1 MDLPMIDNTSA
12 YIDVCNKAGLPINKM
27 PKKGDDIPLAYEM
40 AMKEL
45 NPHLYQN
52 IISPDPDDLPADV
65 AKRFK
70 QGMMWIDDLNAYEAN
85 GFTGTAANIRKA
97 MEQAQSELIAKKT
110 AEMKARNDAR
120 DEAQRNKPSGF
131 TPAKNISFWD
141 PSAVAF
147 RRQHNISDDVG
158 AGC

>member
-1 MDLPMIDNTSA
+1 MDYPMIDNTDA
-12 YIDVCNKAGLPINKM
+12 YIAVCEKANLPINKV

-52 IISPDPDDLPADV
+52 IVSPDPDDLPADV

-70 QGMMWIDDLNAYEAN
+70 QGMMWIDDLKAYEDN

-110 AEMKARNDAR
+110 AEMKARNDKHAENMRNRPKGIQHMPPLSPEAIAR
-120 DEAQRNKPSGF
+120 ARAQWGITGEP
-131 TPAKNISFWD
+131 TY
-141 PSAVAF
+141 
-147 RRQHNISDDVG
+147 
-158 AGC
+158 

>member
-1 MDLPMIDNTSA
+1 MDLPIIDNTSA

-40 AMKEL
+40 AMKEF
-45 NPHLYQN
+45 NPYLYQN
-52 IISPDPDDLPADV
+52 LVPPDPPELPADV
-65 AKRFK
+65 LDRHNRQAYWTTDVEALEAK
-70 QGMMWIDDLNAYEAN
+70 
-85 GFTGTAANIRKA
+85 GFTGTAANLRKQ
-97 MEQAQSELIAKKT
+97 MEEGRRIVEEQKL
-110 AEMKARNDAR
+110 AEMTARNEAR
-120 DEAQRNKPSGF
+120 DKAIREKPVGF
-131 TPAKNISFWD
+131 HPTKNISFWD

>member
-1 MDLPMIDNTSA
+1 MELPTIDNTDA
-12 YIDVCNKAGLPINKM
+12 YIDVCKKAGLPVNKL
-27 PKKGDDIPLAYEM
+27 PKKGDKLDLAYEI

-45 NPHLYQN
+45 NPALYQN
-52 IISPDPDDLPADV
+52 LMSPSPDDLPADV
-65 AKRFK
+65 AKRYK
-70 QGMMWIDDLNAYEAN
+70 QGLMWIDDLKAYEDN

>member
-1 MDLPMIDNTSA
+1 MDYPMIDNTDA
-12 YIDVCNKAGLPINKM
+12 YIAVCEKANLPINKV

-52 IISPDPDDLPADV
+52 IVSPDPDDLPADV

-97 MEQAQSELIAKKT
+97 MEQAQQQMIEQKT

-131 TPAKNISFWD
+131 TPQKNISFWD